1 MSLISDASIVW
12 SLPLTL
18 SSDEIWQTRR
28 GSVYVTTTSSPVA
41 DDGLALH
48 EFHAVQFPAGSEV
61 RYRKEGAAD
70 ALIVR
75 EAI

>member
-1 MSLISDASIVW
+1 MALISDAATGW
-12 SLPLTL
+12 SSPVSLV
-18 SSDEIWQTRR
+18 SDEIWQTRK
-28 GSVYVTTTSSPVA
+28 GSVFVTTTSTPAA

-48 EFHAVQFPAGSEV
+48 EFHAVQFPAGSQV
-61 RYRKEGAAD
+61 QYRKEGAGA